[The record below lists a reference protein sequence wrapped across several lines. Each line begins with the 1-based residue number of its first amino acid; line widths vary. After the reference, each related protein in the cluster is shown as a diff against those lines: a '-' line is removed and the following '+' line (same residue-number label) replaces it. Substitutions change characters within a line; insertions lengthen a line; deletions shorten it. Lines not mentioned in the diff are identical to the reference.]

1 MRMARRLL
9 KAAILF
15 VSREQRV
22 NTVSPV
28 TDFSDEANGIAHPSL
43 VPFI

>member
-1 MRMARRLL
+1 MRMARRLIR
-9 KAAILF
+9 AAILF
-15 VSREQRV
+15 VSREQRADSS
-22 NTVSPV
+22 SPV